1 MNNKELTAELS
12 RRLGY
17 TNKDV
22 ERLLG
27 SVVDII
33 SSQLQENK
41 VFTIQGFGNFYVCK
55 KKERVTGNPATKQR
69 FLIPPRLVLLFK
81 PAIPF
86 KEKLKNKSTDER

>member
-33 SSQLQENK
+33 SFREK
-41 VFTIQGFGNFYVCK
+41 IGIEET
-55 KKERVTGNPATKQR
+55 KEI
-69 FLIPPRLVLLFK
+69 LINYL
-81 PAIPF
+81 AS
-86 KEKLKNKSTDER
+86 KNKNVNKLMRYAKILGQEAILRTYLEVLI